1 MSSLWFLG
9 DIHGATNVLTQAVLA
24 TDGPLVQVGDFGFTP
39 KTLEW
44 LARQSF
50 ERPVYV
56 IDGNHEHH
64 DLLPSLAPGLYPVA
78 PNVWYVGRGTVA
90 HIAGLRIGFMGGGC
104 SIDKHLRRKRG
115 WHWSETEVVTDEQVD
130 ALIAEVARTG
140 PLDLLVTHQPP
151 ESLIQQHFDPQDK
164 VRYFGVS
171 MDWVGA
177 GSSLRL
183 DRLWDALGRPP
194 LISGHM
200 HRRIAGDGY
209 RMLDVNELY
218 ALPGR

>member
-1 MSSLWFLG
+1 MTSLWFLG
-9 DIHGATNVLTQAVLA
+9 DIHGVTNILAQALLA
-24 TDGPLVQVGDFGFTP
+24 SDGPLVQVGDFGFTSE
-39 KTLEW
+39 TLEW
-44 LARQSF
+44 LRYQSF
-50 ERPVYV
+50 ERPVYLME
-56 IDGNHEHH
+56 GNHEYH
-64 DLLPSLAPGLYPVA
+64 DLLPSLTPGLYSIA
-78 PNVWYVGRGTVA
+78 PNAWYVGRGTVA
-90 HIAGLRIGFMGGGC
+90 EIAGTRIGFMGGGC
-104 SIDKHLRRKRG
+104 SIDRHLREKRG
-115 WHWSETEVVTDEQVD
+115 WHWSELEVVTDEQVD

-140 PLDLLVTHQPP
+140 PVDLLVTHQPP
-151 ESLIQQHFDPQDK
+151 ESLIQRHFDPQDK

-171 MDWVGA
+171 EDWVGA

-200 HRRIAGDGY
+200 HRRVVGDGY